1 MELSLTAMVTLN
13 AIQHLIDIDLVT
25 AAAIIIHGTEGP
37 STIDLYLGAGLM
49 VTTES
54 HLCNR
59 VELLTPITFEQVQVG
74 PHLPVNFLP

>member
-25 AAAIIIHGTEGP
+25 AAAIIIHRTERP
-37 STIDLYLGAGLM
+37 STIDLYLGTGLM

-54 HLCNR
+54 HLSNR
-59 VELLTPITFEQVQVG
+59 VEFLTTITFEQVQVG